1 MRNEARVNEQSHKDE
16 MRAALRGDFE
26 RLRARHG
33 GGDEL
38 DGEPEL
44 GSVPAAGGPAV
55 TADSVVSRDLDREG
69 PVARHQER
77 QQSWHDR
84 LLGRHRARVR

>member
-26 RLRARHG
+26 RLRARQG
-33 GGDEL
+33 GGAEL
-38 DGEPEL
+38 AGEPEL
-44 GSVPAAGGPAV
+44 GSVPASGGPSV
-55 TADSVVSRDLDREG
+55 TGDSVVSRDPDREV
-69 PVARHQER
+69 PVGRHRSR

-84 LLGRHRARVR
+84 LLGRHRARVP

>member
-26 RLRARHG
+26 RMRARHG
-33 GGDEL
+33 GGAEL
-38 DGEPEL
+38 DGAPEPD
-44 GSVPAAGGPAV
+44 GVPPPGGPSV
-55 TADSVVSRDLDREG
+55 TGDSVVSRDLDREG

>member
-26 RLRARHG
+26 RMRARHG
-33 GGDEL
+33 GGAEL

-44 GSVPAAGGPAV
+44 DSAPAAGGAAV
-55 TADSVVSRDLDREG
+55 TGDSVVSRDVDREV
-69 PVARHQER
+69 PVARRQEQ